1 MSFFMSDFVW
11 IIVCNSLISEY
22 PLMLGLKKKIICG
35 SKFCI
40 LKSNRFKTNK
50 IEKLESDAKTKNA
63 STKKGGN
70 CAVG

>member
-50 IEKLESDAKTKNA
+50 IEKLESKNA